1 MHICINIKLFSK
13 DDFITNNSMMLIL
26 LAMDYIKKVLSEKL
40 NVTVIIIIMLKI
52 LLKNMAHIKIVSNFY
67 TY

>member
-1 MHICINIKLFSK
+1 
-13 DDFITNNSMMLIL
+13 MMLIL

-52 LLKNMAHIKIVSNFY
+52 LLKNIAHIKIVSNFY

>member
-1 MHICINIKLFSK
+1 
-13 DDFITNNSMMLIL
+13 MMLIL
-26 LAMDYIKKVLSEKL
+26 LAMDYIKKIMSEKF